1 MLLGQIFQSIEAWK
15 KLSAVNM
22 KPAVAYKILKYTKL
36 VAAEHEI
43 AETQRV
49 ALIRE
54 VTGTADGEDAKIEP
68 GSPEFVEYVTKLNE
82 VMSQESDLPKIGIDL
97 DAIISALDGKDDVL
111 SVSDLAM
118 LEPFFIDPLSKG
130 DVEPDCDRCDVAKA

>member
-43 AETQRV
+43 AEKQRI
-49 ALIRE
+49 ALIHD
-54 VTGTADGEDAKIEP
+54 VTSTEEGAEAKIEP
-68 GSPEFVEYVTKLNE
+68 GSPEFVEYVTKFNE
-82 VMSQESDLPKIGIDL
+82 VMSQESDLPKVEIAL
-97 DAIISALDGKDDVL
+97 DTIVAALDGKDDVL
-111 SVSDLAM
+111 SVSDLAA
-118 LEPFFIDPLSKG
+118 LEPFFLEVFVLNSDS
-130 DVEPDCDRCDVAKA
+130 EEE